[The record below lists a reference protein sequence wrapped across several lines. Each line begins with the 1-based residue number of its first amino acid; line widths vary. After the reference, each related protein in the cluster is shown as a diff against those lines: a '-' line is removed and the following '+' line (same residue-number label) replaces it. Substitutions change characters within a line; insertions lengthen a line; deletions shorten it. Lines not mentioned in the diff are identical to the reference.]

1 MENKDNRKT
10 ISTAIKFLGDKQP
23 TQMGKLFEFW

>member
-10 ISTAIKFLGDKQP
+10 ISTAINFWGDKQP
-23 TQMGKLFEFW
+23 TQKGRLFEF

>member
-10 ISTAIKFLGDKQP
+10 ISTAINFWGDKQP
-23 TQMGKLFEFW
+23 TQKGLLFEF